1 MRTRTTSTPREGHAS
16 RGDLVIIWAFVVVGI
31 VAVVIS
37 AGYVF
42 NGNLYAYG
50 LCSTPPNTGC
60 SDAPWFSSMS
70 LSFFGGIAAVGLGH
84 RCRDRED
91 SNKRGGEIVV
101 LFTVPARWIASVN
114 LDMLA
119 PSMEELQRIQS
130 VHAGAKKPR
139 RQRSTHGSSSS
150 RTTGSQSASE
160 TLVEALQHEQGAVCR
175 TGRKL
180 LGDTPFCINSRLHPK
195 WTAWAPPRYRTR

>member
-1 MRTRTTSTPREGHAS
+1 MHAA
-16 RGDLVIIWAFVVVGI
+16 RGDLVIIWALVMVGI

-50 LCSTPPNTGC
+50 LCSTRPNTGC

-70 LSFFGGIAAVGLGH
+70 LSFFGGIAALNVGH

-91 SNKRGGEIVV
+91 SDKRGGEIVV
-101 LFTVPARWIASVN
+101 LFTVPRAVDRVAEPR
-114 LDMLA
+114 MLA
-119 PSMEELQRIQS
+119 PSMEELQRIQP
-130 VHAGAKKPR
+130 VHAGAKKPP

-150 RTTGSQSASE
+150 RTTGSQSTSE
-160 TLVEALQHEQGAVCR
+160 TFAEDLQHEQGAVCR

-180 LGDTPFCINSRLHPK
+180 LGDTRFCITSRLHPK
-195 WTAWAPPRYRTR
+195 WTAWARPRYRTR